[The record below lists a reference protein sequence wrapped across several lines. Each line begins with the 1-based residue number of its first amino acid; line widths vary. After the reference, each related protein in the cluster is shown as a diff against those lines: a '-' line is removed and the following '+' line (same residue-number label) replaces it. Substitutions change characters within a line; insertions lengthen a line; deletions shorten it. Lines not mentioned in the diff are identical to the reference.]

1 MSQERF
7 DALIAQ
13 LCKALPRDAA
23 ADVRERGLLSVDGH
37 DVLIDH
43 WPDDACRIL
52 VDLGPP
58 PGGADS
64 GFYRRLLALNLEAE
78 SDAVPVL
85 GLEADSGHIV
95 AIMQQPLEVL
105 EQEKDGLADL
115 IMRQLPE
122 WMPHWRALLASQAA
136 DVPADA
142 DALVAGWLEMRP

>member
-1 MSQERF
+1 MS
-7 DALIAQ
+7 Q

-37 DVLIDH
+37 DVLIDL
-43 WPDDACRIL
+43 WSDDACRIL
-52 VDLGPP
+52 VDLGLP

-64 GFYRRLLALNLEAE
+64 RFFRRLLALNLDAE

-85 GLEADSGHIV
+85 GLEAASGHIV
-95 AIMQQPLEVL
+95 AIVQQPLEVL
-105 EQEKDGLADL
+105 EQQNDGLACL

-122 WMPHWRALLASQAA
+122 WVPHWRALLAHQAA

-142 DALVAGWLEMRP
+142 DALVAGWIEMRP

>member
-7 DALIAQ
+7 DALLAR
-13 LCKALPRDAA
+13 LCKALPQAAA

-58 PGGADS
+58 PGGADI
-64 GFYRRLLALNLEAE
+64 GFYRRLLALNLESEMA
-78 SDAVPVL
+78 AVPVL
-85 GLEADSGHIV
+85 GLEADSGHVV
-95 AIMQQPLEVL
+95 AIMQQPLGAL
-105 EQEKDGLADL
+105 EQEKDGLAYL
-115 IMRQLPE
+115 IMRQLPQ
-122 WMPHWRALLASQAA
+122 WMPHWRALLAHRAA

-142 DALVAGWLEMRP
+142 HAVATGWLEMRP